1 MGSLGTSEMILIFV
15 LALLIFGPKKLPELG
30 RNLAKAM
37 GEFRRASNELKST
50 WDREMQSIDKETS
63 ELKSAATDF
72 HNEVTNQYDESYYN
86 YGYDSPETDYSYS
99 SSTSNPST
107 TSTQAVESAA
117 NGTSAPEAAGTETAK
132 AGLPTLKTPEGT
144 IAQSGVDAAPSVDP
158 ASQKAS

>member
-86 YGYDSPETDYSYS
+86 YGYDNPETDYSYS
-99 SSTSNPST
+99 SSTSTPST
-107 TSTQAVESAA
+107 TSTPAVQGAA
-117 NGTSAPEAAGTETAK
+117 DGTTAKAEGTETAK

-144 IAQSGVDAAPSVDP
+144 VAQSGVDAAASDAP